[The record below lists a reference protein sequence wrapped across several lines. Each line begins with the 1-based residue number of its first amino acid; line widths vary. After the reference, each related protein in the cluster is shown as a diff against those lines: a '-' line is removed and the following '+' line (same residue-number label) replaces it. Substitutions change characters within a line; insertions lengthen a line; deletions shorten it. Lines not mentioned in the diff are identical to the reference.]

1 MSSSPTDLDAVAAK
15 PYTRP
20 HRPGDASRRGAA
32 RERLAQRTLRAVGPV
47 RAEGQQLFGS
57 VLERTLQR
65 LLGPAA
71 PIESLLESA
80 LVEAFN
86 ETDRGERPALLA
98 LQRIAASVALSYL
111 KSEPCGS
118 VEEQQR
124 ARHGSVRETLFHLH
138 AWLRSSRAEDQ
149 LAFALLELSA
159 SPLLEVA
166 AILRVSPTVVR
177 QRAARIRRQLLFA
190 ARSDR
195 LLARYLRLEARLVGL
210 LRCWDHA
217 TLAAPPSQ
225 RASRISAAVELEL
238 EWFV

>member
-1 MSSSPTDLDAVAAK
+1 
-15 PYTRP
+15 
-20 HRPGDASRRGAA
+20 
-32 RERLAQRTLRAVGPV
+32 VGPA
-47 RAEGQQLFGS
+47 RAEGQQLFGA

-65 LLGPAA
+65 LLGPSA
-71 PIESLLESA
+71 PIEALLESA
-80 LVEAFN
+80 LVEALS
-86 ETDRGERPALLA
+86 ETARRERPALLA
-98 LQRIAASVALSYL
+98 LQRIAAGVALDYL
-111 KSEPCGS
+111 KSDYLKSDYLKSDYLKGAPCGAAA
-118 VEEQQR
+118 EQEH
-124 ARHGSVRETLFHLH
+124 ARRGSVRETLFHLH
-138 AWLRSSRAEDQ
+138 GWLRSSRAEDQ
-149 LAFALLELSA
+149 LAFTLLELSA

-190 ARSDR
+190 ARNDR
-195 LLARYLRLEARLVGL
+195 LLARYLRLEPRLVGL